1 MKTCINR
8 FASFA
13 FVERNLAQGGLF
25 PYNNA
30 CSRLHAFPVSR
41 SYMPMLSYRYNTACS
56 CSSPFPLLKSV
67 FALRFGQRLK
77 SLVSTC
83 VFPLLKSTFASVRD
97 RLYCWLERGSGPFL
111 RCLPF
116 FFACILALAFVY
128 PSQLTAQR
136 LPRVSPKSAGMDALR
151 LRYADEAIE
160 QAIADKE
167 IPGAVLAVVRH
178 GKMAYLK
185 AYGNKRVY
193 PYTEPMSVNTVFDLA
208 SCSKSVSTAISAMIL
223 IERGKLRLLDP
234 VERYIPGFKGWNS
247 NDGRQ
252 KRSIRIVDL
261 LTHTSGLPAYASV
274 NMLVQKYGAP
284 NPDSLMHYIAACRRE
299 FEPQT
304 DCRYSC
310 LNFITL
316 QHVIEHVSGESLREF
331 ASANIF
337 RPLGMKHTDYMPLNA
352 DGRPRS
358 DASIPLS
365 VIAPTEKTETGDVLC
380 GQVHDPLARV
390 MNAGVSGNA
399 GLFSCAGDLAILC
412 AALQNG
418 GVWKGHRILSP
429 LGVRAMR
436 NIPLSAALFGR
447 ALGWDNSSP
456 YASNKGDLFGPQT
469 YGHTGYTGTSLIIDP
484 ESDTSVILLA
494 NAVHPTDNHSVVR
507 LRSLVA
513 NAVAASI
520 IRP

>member
-8 FASFA
+8 FASFS
-13 FVERNLAQGGLF
+13 FLERNLAQGSLF
-25 PYNNA
+25 PRHTA
-30 CSRLHAFPVSR
+30 CSRPYAFPLPKSASDSIRYRFFRCFDHGLR
-41 SYMPMLSYRYNTACS
+41 SFHKCLPVFLACS
-56 CSSPFPLLKSV
+56 
-67 FALRFGQRLK
+67 
-77 SLVSTC
+77 
-83 VFPLLKSTFASVRD
+83 
-97 RLYCWLERGSGPFL
+97 
-111 RCLPF
+111 
-116 FFACILALAFVY
+116 LALAFAY
-128 PSQLTAQR
+128 PSQLMAQR
-136 LPRVSPKSAGMDALR
+136 LPRVSPKSVGMDARR

-160 QAIADKE
+160 QAIANKE

-178 GKMAYLK
+178 GKMVYLK

-193 PYTEPMSVNTVFDLA
+193 PHVEPMSVNTVFDLA
-208 SCSKSVSTAISAMIL
+208 SCTKAVSTAISAMIL
-223 IERGKLRLLDP
+223 IERGKIRLLDP
-234 VERYIPGFKGWNS
+234 VDRYIPGFDGWKS
-247 NDGRQ
+247 SDGQR

-261 LTHTSGLPAYASV
+261 LTHTSGLPAYVSV

-284 NPDSLMHYIAACRRE
+284 NPDSLMHYIATCRRE

-304 DCRYSC
+304 DFRYSC

-337 RPLGMKHTDYMPLNA
+337 RPLGMKHTDYMPL
-352 DGRPRS
+352 DTDERPRA

-365 VIAPTEKTETGDVLC
+365 VIAPTEKTGAGDVLC

-390 MNAGVSGNA
+390 MNGGVSGNA
-399 GLFSCAGDLAILC
+399 GLFSCADDLALLC

-418 GVWKGHRILSP
+418 GVWKGRRILSP

-436 NIPLSAALFGR
+436 NVPLSAALFGR

-456 YASNKGDLFGPQT
+456 YASNKGDLFGSQA

-484 ESDTSVILLA
+484 ESDTSVILLT
-494 NAVHPTDNHSVVR
+494 NAVHPADGQSTVR

-520 IRP
+520 IRCH